1 MRKNITFH
9 LYLFLFVFMS
19 GVQSFAQSNYKV
31 QSYKYTDGLPSDN
44 ILSIDKKDGFLY
56 VGTQRGLSYSMVI
69 AF

>member
-1 MRKNITFH
+1 
-9 LYLFLFVFMS
+9 MS